1 MDNELRKDD
10 RTMIKMELSLGMVVH
25 VFNPSTW
32 DAEAGGSLWVQGQ
45 TDLQTSLG
53 QPVLQRRNPVPKNM
67 KEKMEVSKMEF

>member
-1 MDNELRKDD
+1 
-10 RTMIKMELSLGMVVH
+10 MVVH
-25 VFNPSTW
+25 VFNPRTW
-32 DAEAGGSLWVQGQ
+32 DAGARGSLWVQGQ